1 MLLSCFLNFET
12 IYTRVSSWFCTI
24 SPSFKITPFLFK
36 IHTDYLIWTIYE
48 GSLRWIYTSIKYNI
62 TRAGKLNLDQLL
74 LSGPKEGP
82 MCHKHANKNRQEK
95 VSYFYTLLVGLK
107 VLDFHVGVMNC
118 EGVVNMTD
126 DCLIALFKTIT
137 LYLVYK
143 KKRSIAKKC
152 TVLCF
157 TFLATT
163 MYVKVKSF
171 ERKYITLLFFSP

>member
-12 IYTRVSSWFCTI
+12 IYTWVFSWFCTI
-24 SPSFKITPFLFK
+24 SPSFKITPLLFK

-62 TRAGKLNLDQLL
+62 TRAGKLTSCYCQV
-74 LSGPKEGP
+74 
-82 MCHKHANKNRQEK
+82 RRK
-95 VSYFYTLLVGLK
+95 VPCVTSMPTKTDRKKFFLFLYTSSWIESSC
-107 VLDFHVGVMNC
+107 FHVGVMSC

-152 TVLCF
+152 TVL
-157 TFLATT
+157 
-163 MYVKVKSF
+163 
-171 ERKYITLLFFSP
+171 